1 MKDHQN
7 LKNSEQRFVLY
18 QMFSQIPAREN
29 PNRIQFPPPSFL
41 GGAPKPKENLIQL
54 VENKSKKTQ
63 EVTPEAIGFSPSFNS
78 GGFGEFSQ
86 DVGGFI
92 FDKKGLDSDKNE
104 FGSNKNGFGSD
115 KNGFNSKNGYSSDK
129 NESDSDKD
137 GFGTKKKIGFNK
149 EAALSNLKYVSDRL
163 RKFEKRFKNQYVQD
177 VYYDLPKSF

>member
-1 MKDHQN
+1 M
-7 LKNSEQRFVLY
+7 
-18 QMFSQIPAREN
+18 
-29 PNRIQFPPPSFL
+29 
-41 GGAPKPKENLIQL
+41 
-54 VENKSKKTQ
+54 
-63 EVTPEAIGFSPSFNS
+63 TPEETGFSPSFNS

-92 FDKKGLDSDKNE
+92 FDKKGLDSDKVG
-104 FGSNKNGFGSD
+104 FGSDKVGFGSD
-115 KNGFNSKNGYSSDK
+115 KNGFNSKNGYSSVK

-149 EAALSNLKYVSDRL
+149 QAALSNLKYVSDRL